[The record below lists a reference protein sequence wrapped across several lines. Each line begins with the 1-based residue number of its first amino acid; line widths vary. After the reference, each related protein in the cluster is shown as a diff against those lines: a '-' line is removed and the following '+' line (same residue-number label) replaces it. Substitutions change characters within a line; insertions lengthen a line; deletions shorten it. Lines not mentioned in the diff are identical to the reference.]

1 MIVGDLYVFFGKC
14 IFRSSAHILIRLFE
28 FFFYVEL
35 YEFLIYIVNIIS
47 YQTRH
52 LQIFSPIQYV
62 VFFVLLIVSFTV
74 RKLLGL
80 IRSHLFMF
88 AFVFFALGEQVQKK
102 KKKPAMIYIQ
112 ECSTHVFFNNDTRN
126 L

>member
-102 KKKPAMIYIQ
+102 KK
-112 ECSTHVFFNNDTRN
+112 N
-126 L
+126 LP